1 MKKILG
7 AIALAVIIIV
17 GMIMTNPVTAQSK
30 SSLSLVYPPAEYQT
44 TAESIFLIGN
54 ASGKEEVLVNGGA
67 IARSQS
73 GNFAPSFPLNIGENI
88 FTVRHGERETTVKVT
103 REAIE
108 PEIPKELGFVKDSLT
123 PATDIARLPN
133 ELICFSAIATP
144 QAEVSVTLGKQTIP
158 LFPQTKS
165 VRLPSNSALLNS
177 ANQPTTLNNNGRYEG
192 CTAIAE
198 VGNLGRPI
206 FQVNFNGRVITQEGG
221 GNVKIISPTQPEI
234 VEVSTN
240 VGITRTGA
248 SSDRSR
254 LTPLIKGT
262 QASVTGSEG
271 EWLRLDYGAWIKK
284 SETQTIIGNVPP
296 TSIIRSIVSQQK
308 EGVTEIIFPLQ
319 VRVPV
324 TVKQGEKTFTLILH
338 NTTAETDTIR
348 LNDDPLIKR
357 LDWRQITPNQ
367 IEYTFN
373 LKSEQQWGYGLKYEG
388 TSLILSLRHA
398 PKREGSLKGIRILLD
413 PGHGGSESGS
423 IGPTGYP
430 EKEANLFVSKFLQKE
445 LQNKNATVYM
455 TRESDRDVSLED
467 RVKAIDEL
475 QPDLAISLHYN
486 ALPDGGDA
494 IATKGISAFWYHPQ
508 AHSLAVFLEKYL
520 VEKLNRNSYGVFW
533 NNLALTRPHTAPSI
547 LLELGFI
554 INPEEFEWISDRQQ
568 QEKLAA
574 KIADGIEE
582 WFSLSR
588 D

>member
-7 AIALAVIIIV
+7 AIALAVIIVI
-17 GMIMTNPVTAQSK
+17 GIIMANPVTAQSK
-30 SSLSLVYPPAEYQT
+30 SSLSLVYPPTEYQT

-54 ASGKEEVLVNGGA
+54 ASGAENVLVNGKA

-73 GNFAPSFPLNIGENI
+73 GNFAPSFPLNVGENI
-88 FTVRHGERETTVKVT
+88 FTIRHGEQEKIVKVT

-108 PEIPKELGFVKDSLT
+108 PEIPTEVSFVKDSLT

-144 QAEVSVTLGKQTIP
+144 EAEVSVTLGKQIIP

-177 ANQPTTLNNNGRYEG
+177 ANQPTALNNSGRYEG

-206 FQVNFNGRVITQEGG
+206 FQVNLNGRIITQEGN
-221 GNVKIISPTQPEI
+221 GNVEIISPTRLEI

-240 VGITRTGA
+240 VGVTRTGA

-262 QASVTGSEG
+262 QAAITGREG

-284 SETQTIIGNVPP
+284 SETQTVLGNVPP
-296 TSIIRSIVSQQK
+296 KSIIRSIISQQK
-308 EGVTEIIFPLQ
+308 EGTTEIIFPLQ
-319 VRVPV
+319 VRVPISV
-324 TVKQGEKTFTLILH
+324 QQGEKTFTLILY

-357 LDWRQITPNQ
+357 LDWRQGTPDR

-373 LKSEQQWGYGLKYEG
+373 LKSEQQWGYGLKYQG
-388 TSLILSLRHA
+388 TSLILSLRHP

-413 PGHGGSESGS
+413 PGHGGSETGS
-423 IGPTGYP
+423 LGPTGYP
-430 EKEANLFVSKFLQKE
+430 EKDANLFVSKLLQKE
-445 LQNKNATVYM
+445 LQDKNATVYM

-467 RVKAIDEL
+467 RVKAIDEI

-508 AHSLAVFLEKYL
+508 AHSLAIFLEKYL

-574 KIADGIEE
+574 KIADGIEA
-582 WFSLSR
+582 WFKR

>member
-7 AIALAVIIIV
+7 AIALAVIIVI
-17 GMIMTNPVTAQSK
+17 GIIMANPVTAQTK
-30 SSLSLVYPPAEYQT
+30 SPLSLVYPPPEYET
-44 TAESIFLIGN
+44 IAANIFLIGS
-54 ASGKEEVLVNGGA
+54 ASGKEDVLVNGKP
-67 IARSQS
+67 IARSRS
-73 GNFAPSFPLNIGENI
+73 GHFAPSFPLNVGENI
-88 FTVRHGERETTVKVT
+88 FTVSYGEQKTLVKVIRQST
-103 REAIE
+103 E
-108 PEIPKELGFVKDSLT
+108 PEIPTEFGFAKEFLT

-144 QAEVSVTLGKQTIP
+144 QAEVSVTLGKQVVP
-158 LFPQTKS
+158 LLPQLET
-165 VRLPSNSALLNS
+165 VRLPANSALLNS
-177 ANQPTTLNNNGRYEG
+177 ANQPTASNNVGRYEG
-192 CTAIAE
+192 CMAIAE
-198 VGNLGRPI
+198 VGNFGRPL
-206 FQVNFNGRVITQEGG
+206 FQVNLNGQTVTQQGT
-221 GNVKIISPTQPEI
+221 GNIEIISPTQLEI
-234 VEVSTN
+234 VEVTTDLG
-240 VGITRTGA
+240 VARTGA

-254 LTPLIKGT
+254 LTPLLKGT
-262 QASVTGSEG
+262 KASVTGGEG

-284 SETQTIIGNVPP
+284 SETQTILSTVPP
-296 TSIIRSIVSQQK
+296 QSIIRSIISQQK
-308 EGVTEIIFPLQ
+308 EDATEMIFPLQ

-324 TVKQGEKTFTLILH
+324 SVQQGEKTFTLILH
-338 NTTAETDTIR
+338 NTIAETDTIR

-373 LKSEQQWGYGLKYEG
+373 LKSEQQWGYDLKYEG
-388 TSLILSLRHA
+388 TSLILTLRHA

-413 PGHGGSESGS
+413 PGHGGSENGS
-423 IGPTGYP
+423 LGPTGYP
-430 EKEANLFVSKFLQKE
+430 EKEANLFVSKLLQKE
-445 LQNKNATVYM
+445 LQDKNATVYM

-467 RVKAIDEL
+467 RVKAIEEIK
-475 QPDLAISLHYN
+475 PDLAISLHYN

-533 NNLALTRPHTAPSI
+533 NNLALTRPHIAPSI

-574 KIADGIEE
+574 KIAHGIEE
-582 WFSLSR
+582 WFER